1 MKLNKL
7 AGVIGFTA
15 ATLFSVSALAAGVDK
30 DLPEYTP
37 TSGISGNLS
46 SVGSDTLA
54 NMMTL
59 WAEEFKRF
67 EKRYG
72 YKPTAIR
79 VAVDALAVFVNKDNP
94 IKGLTMSQIDA
105 IFSSTLKCGE
115 AKAATKWSDLGLD
128 GSWSGKD
135 LQLFGRNSVSGTY
148 GYFKEHALCNGDFK
162 SGVNEQPGSASVV
175 QSVSSS
181 LNGIGYSGIGYVTS
195 GVRAVPLSKDGKTFI
210 EASSDNAITGK
221 YPLSR
226 FLYVYV
232 NKHPNKPLSPMEQE
246 FVKMMLSKAGQTIVA
261 KDGYV
266 PVPAKVVQA
275 DLKKLGI
282 M

>member
-1 MKLNKL
+1 M
-7 AGVIGFTA
+7 
-15 ATLFSVSALAAGVDK
+15 
-30 DLPEYTP
+30 
-37 TSGISGNLS
+37 
-46 SVGSDTLA
+46 
-54 NMMTL
+54 
-59 WAEEFKRF
+59 
-67 EKRYG
+67 
-72 YKPTAIR
+72 
-79 VAVDALAVFVNKDNP
+79 
-94 IKGLTMSQIDA
+94 
-105 IFSSTLKCGE
+105 
-115 AKAATKWSDLGLD
+115 
-128 GSWSGKD
+128 
-135 LQLFGRNSVSGTY
+135 QLFGRNSVSGTY

-175 QSVSSS
+175 QSVSAS

-210 EASSDNAITGK
+210 EATSDNAITGK

-246 FVKMMLSKAGQTIVA
+246 FVKMMLSKAGQNIVA

>member
-1 MKLNKL
+1 
-7 AGVIGFTA
+7 
-15 ATLFSVSALAAGVDK
+15 
-30 DLPEYTP
+30 
-37 TSGISGNLS
+37 
-46 SVGSDTLA
+46 
-54 NMMTL
+54 
-59 WAEEFKRF
+59 
-67 EKRYG
+67 
-72 YKPTAIR
+72 
-79 VAVDALAVFVNKDNP
+79 
-94 IKGLTMSQIDA
+94 
-105 IFSSTLKCGE
+105 
-115 AKAATKWSDLGLD
+115 
-128 GSWSGKD
+128 
-135 LQLFGRNSVSGTY
+135 GRNSVSGTY

-175 QSVSSS
+175 QSVSAS

-210 EASSDNAITGK
+210 EATSDNAITGK

-246 FVKMMLSKAGQTIVA
+246 FVKMMLSKAGQNIVA